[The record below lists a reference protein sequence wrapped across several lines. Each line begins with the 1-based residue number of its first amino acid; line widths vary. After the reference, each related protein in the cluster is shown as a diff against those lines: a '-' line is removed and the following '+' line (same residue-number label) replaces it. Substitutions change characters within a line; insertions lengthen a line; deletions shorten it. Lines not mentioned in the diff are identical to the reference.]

1 MTKIV
6 RERPPQSRRGLLVG
20 AIYQQLRRE
29 IIRGVLGP
37 GSRLVEAEIA
47 ERFEVGR
54 TPVREALQML
64 LQEHYV
70 VTKDGLGRRQL
81 TVASLRAEDVEELF
95 GIVADLEVSA
105 VRRVARLD
113 RSARKS
119 LHERLRAANL
129 VFARISRKRPLDLEM
144 VFDAHRRFHLTLTSD
159 LAGPRLSHL
168 LTEVRAQ
175 LERYEWSY
183 AVLLESQLEHAVDE
197 HQAII
202 AAVASGGAAEIER
215 TLRRNWE
222 SASARLRSVII
233 GLGDRGI
240 GSGKHGKS
248 TSI

>member
-1 MTKIV
+1 MPGKVIRKATS
-6 RERPPQSRRGLLVG
+6 PSRRGMHVG
-20 AIYQQLRRE
+20 RIYQQLRRE

-37 GSRLVEAEIA
+37 GARLVEAEIA

-64 LQEHYV
+64 LQEHYLV
-70 VTKDGLGRRQL
+70 SRDGLGRRQL
-81 TVASLRAEDVEELF
+81 TVASLRADDVEELF

-113 RSARKS
+113 RSSRK
-119 LHERLRAANL
+119 LLTERLRAANL
-129 VFARISRKRPLDLEM
+129 AFARISRKRPLDLEM
-144 VFDAHRRFHLTLTSD
+144 VFDAHREFHLTLTSE
-159 LAGPRLSHL
+159 LAGPRLSQL
-168 LTEVRAQ
+168 LTEVRSQ

-183 AVLLESQLEHAVDE
+183 AVLLESQLEQAVEE

-202 AAVASGGAAEIER
+202 AAVASGDAAEIER

-240 GSGKHGKS
+240 WSEKAGE
-248 TSI
+248 IR